1 MARGSV
7 NILTKSFEQAI
18 GSSNETIKKNKKY
31 HFTLKTKIAT
41 ELLHTKEWQ
50 MLKKAP
56 LYESEHHCKSLKE
69 KK

>member
-7 NILTKSFEQAI
+7 NMLTNSFEQAM
-18 GSSNETIKKNKKY
+18 GSSNETIKKY

-41 ELLHTKEWQ
+41 ELLHTKEWE

-56 LYESEHHCKSLKE
+56 
-69 KK
+69 